1 MANEDPAGFGP
12 EDTQSIPIVLP
23 LQRAL
28 EGLQR
33 VNEGLSK
40 VGERFDQHT
49 DLFAEEDEELE
60 IPDEAGWKVMPLE
73 EARGIVNLDAC
84 HHAHYDPN
92 RQSLVGNDGPSLW
105 FVSGYGPDGTGC
117 TVRVDGEGCH
127 LYTDDR
133 TDTDYR
139 NRLLLKA
146 LLHTALGLLEGGDYS

>member
-1 MANEDPAGFGP
+1 MVNEDPAGFSP

-23 LQRAL
+23 LAQAL
-28 EGLQR
+28 EGLR
-33 VNEGLSK
+33 PKPVP
-40 VGERFDQHT
+40 D
-49 DLFAEEDEELE
+49 ELE
-60 IPDEAGWKVMPLE
+60 IPDEAGWKIMPLE
-73 EARGIVNLDAC
+73 EAESLERLDQGMNVPSC